1 MLQELWTPEG
11 EILKN
16 NPDLQP
22 WNVYPRPQ
30 MKRDSYLNLNGT
42 WDFTA
47 AKTEFFIHVGNCTVC
62 TNVSALAATVTH
74 RFVGRCD
81 TSVGL
86 KLVFYKQADNLCCTS
101 RCH

>member
-30 MKRDSYLNLNGT
+30 MKRDNWINLNGN

-47 AKTEFFIHVGNCTVC
+47 QKESWLPKEYDLTIRVPFCPEAPLSGIHGHFPEGT
-62 TNVSALAATVTH
+62 
-74 RFVGRCD
+74 
-81 TSVGL
+81 
-86 KLVFYKQADNLCCTS
+86 NLC
-101 RCH
+101 